1 MKKEHGNI
9 IKNLKVI
16 KELSTAMILL
26 YKNTDKINADNYILS
41 TTRLNPY
48 ENGTLYLRT
57 KASQN
62 IIGIMNESVCLEEYA
77 YKDEEVP
84 GNYRVIIRDSAFFL
98 CSPMNPFFNKIY
110 ADFNYTNGVETFP
123 IPSEDTWEEEMFQLS
138 LVVPNMVCSEVLE
151 LYKEIHNNIESHFYI
166 SYEYENYDTTLL
178 KDALNDVKKFI
189 KHYINK

>member
-1 MKKEHGNI
+1 MKREHGNI
-9 IKNLKVI
+9 INNLKVI

-26 YKNTDKINADNYILS
+26 YKNMDKINADNYILS

-48 ENGTLYLRT
+48 ENGSMYLRT

-62 IIGIMNESVCLEEYA
+62 IIGILNESVCLDAYA
-77 YKDEEVP
+77 NKDEEVP

-138 LVVPNMVCSEVLE
+138 LVVPNMVCTEVLE
-151 LYKEIHNNIESHFYI
+151 LYKEIYNNIERDFYI

-178 KDALNDVKKFI
+178 KDALNDVNKFI

>member
-1 MKKEHGNI
+1 MKREHGKIINNLNI
-9 IKNLKVI
+9 I

-26 YKNTDKINADNYILS
+26 YKNMDKINADNYILS

-48 ENGTLYLRT
+48 ENGSMYLRT

-62 IIGIMNESVCLEEYA
+62 IIGILNESVCLDAYA
-77 YKDEEVP
+77 NKNEEVP

-138 LVVPNMVCSEVLE
+138 LVVPNMVCTEVLE
-151 LYKEIHNNIESHFYI
+151 LYKEIYNNIERDFYI

-178 KDALNDVKKFI
+178 KDALNDVNKFI